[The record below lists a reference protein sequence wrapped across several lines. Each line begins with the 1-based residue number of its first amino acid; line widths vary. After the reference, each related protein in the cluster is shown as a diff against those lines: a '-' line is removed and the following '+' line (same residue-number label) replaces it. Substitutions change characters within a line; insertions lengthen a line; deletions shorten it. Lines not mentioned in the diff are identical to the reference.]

1 MVPTVAL
8 QAGLVGK
15 AEMTVTDA
23 DTALALR
30 SGEVPVLGSPRLVA
44 LCEEAA
50 CAAVGGRLDEGH
62 TTVGSGIQFHH
73 LAPTPVGEVV
83 TAEATLE
90 KIEGRRLSFT
100 VSANDGAGLVG
111 AGRMTRVVVET
122 DAFLAKARRTP

>member
-1 MVPTVAL
+1 MGL
-8 QAGLVGK
+8 KAGLVGK
-15 AEMTVTDA
+15 AEMTVTEA
-23 DTALALR
+23 DTAVALR

-50 CAAVGGRLDEGH
+50 CLAVGSRLSEGH
-62 TTVGSGIQFHH
+62 TTVGSGLQFHH

-122 DAFLAKARRTP
+122 EAFLAKAHGTS